1 MTYLGNLS
9 TSQRLY
15 IENRDNQ
22 TIVTL
27 ISSSNTQ
34 QQSQSSSLE
43 TGNWTIPPSLFK
55 TENTFLLRIESVK
68 GQYFI
73 QVQSNGLNILK
84 TSPSLNNVDVLP
96 LEMVSQTETSN
107 QSSVQFSP
115 MKPMQPMQPMQP
127 MKLNDMS
134 MDINAMEMRMGDM
147 YLRMPENPSTESS
160 SQSHRR
166 FCTKCGN
173 LVKIEDCFCAY
184 CGHKLED

>member
-27 ISSSNTQ
+27 VSSSNRQ

-55 TENTFLLRIESVK
+55 IDNTFLVRIESVK

-84 TSPSLNNVDVLP
+84 TTPSLNNVDVLP
-96 LEMVSQTETSN
+96 LEKVSQTETSN

-115 MKPMQPMQPMQP
+115 MKPMQP

-160 SQSHRR
+160 SQSHRH

-173 LVKIEDCFCAY
+173 LVKIGDCFCAY
-184 CGHKLED
+184 CGHKLEE